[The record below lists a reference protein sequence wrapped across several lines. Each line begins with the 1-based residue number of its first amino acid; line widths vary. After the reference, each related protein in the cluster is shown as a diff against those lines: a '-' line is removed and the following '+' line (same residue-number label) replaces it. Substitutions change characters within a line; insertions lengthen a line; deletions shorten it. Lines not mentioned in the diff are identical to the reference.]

1 MNYVTTVRAA
11 VAAIALSLFASNAA
25 ASTEAPLRT
34 SEANLF
40 SFEETDFTGLPENTQ
55 DLARIGEF
63 TLALAFA
70 EPNDPQT
77 AANAISLFFSRDGD
91 PQWSYLGE
99 FGSLDQSPATVTVND
114 HWIILPYGEDG
125 PHQPTAV
132 FIEDGSIR
140 MDQATLPA
148 LAADIQALSA
158 TAINDRIYL
167 ALQEKGNPLQ
177 IWSYR
182 LDRTATEW
190 SIVEDGPQVSVEA
203 VHLTTV
209 HQSLYLFT
217 QTPET
222 SEQRTFTYHPL
233 RGWQTLRN
241 PPLPVARAQSV
252 TSGDAHLLFLNVPS
266 DERAIIGY
274 HATTDGWARMGS
286 LPFDESLISIYP
298 LIDVSAKLVTSSR
311 AVRMEAQLQATAY
324 GWRDNL
330 VLVAF
335 MGIMISVG
343 VYLARRERTKAD
355 YFRGGRQIP
364 FWASGLSLFATG
376 ASGISLMAMPGRA
389 FEDNWAYL
397 TLSFFIAATYP
408 LVLLVY
414 VPIARRLNVS
424 TANEYLERRYN
435 LGLRLG
441 GSIIYSLNQIMARL
455 AAIMILPA
463 IAISV
468 IAGIPMETSIL
479 VMGLVTTLYATLGG
493 LEGVIWTDV
502 IQAVVMLIAVFLCAT
517 WALVAL
523 NADPATAFAAI
534 QSAEKLRTFD
544 MTISLLGPTSLVLFA
559 NVVATTISMIGDQNF
574 IQRVQCTPTE
584 KDARKAVL
592 TQISVAVPLNVILF
606 SLGTIL
612 FLFYRER
619 PEMLNPTIKADGIF
633 PLFAAQNLPPGLAGL
648 VIAALF
654 AATMSTLSSA
664 INSTAN
670 LGVEDFY
677 RRLFG
682 DVSPRKCLILGRLLS
697 AIIGILGTLAALWL
711 LHSDLRSV
719 WDLAMMLTG
728 MILAPIAGIFFLGIF
743 TTRSHSSGVILGA
756 AAAIL
761 ATYLAKTYT
770 PLHHFLY
777 LPIGVLSCITVGY
790 LASWV
795 LPNPG
800 KDLKGLTAY
809 TIYKET
815 SR

>member
-1 MNYVTTVRAA
+1 MKSGPKIPA
-11 VAAIALSLFASNAA
+11 VFIATIFILISSLVLASPD
-25 ASTEAPLRT
+25 APLHE

-40 SFEETDFTGLPENTQ
+40 SFEERDFPELPANTK
-55 DLARIGEF
+55 DLIQIGHI

-70 EPNDPQT
+70 SPENPHVSDDRIRLFSTSGVVEKWTHIDEFESLEFSPQT
-77 AANAISLFFSRDGD
+77 VPANGRWIVFPRRTDGEVQPIVVSVESD
-91 PQWSYLGE
+91 QVYL
-99 FGSLDQSPATVTVND
+99 SK
-114 HWIILPYGEDG
+114 
-125 PHQPTAV
+125 
-132 FIEDGSIR
+132 
-140 MDQATLPA
+140 TLPP
-148 LAADIQALSA
+148 LPVNDIQAISGASLG
-158 TAINDRIYL
+158 DRIFL
-167 ALQEKGNPLQ
+167 ALQESDAPLEL
-177 IWSYR
+177 ISYR
-182 LDRTATEW
+182 ISRGNQQWQIIDEIPLIQA
-190 SIVEDGPQVSVEA
+190 EA
-203 VHLTTV
+203 LYLIAH

-217 QTPET
+217 ESAET
-222 SEQRTFTYHPL
+222 GTQRAFTYNPL
-233 RGWQTLRN
+233 SGWRSLRN
-241 PPLPVARAQSV
+241 PPLPVARGQAV
-252 TSGDAHLLFLNVPS
+252 TSGDAHLLFLNIPGIESAVV
-266 DERAIIGY
+266 GY
-274 HATTDGWARMGS
+274 HVTTDSWARMGT
-286 LPFDESLISIYP
+286 LPFTERL
-298 LIDVSAKLVTSSR
+298 VSAHALADVTAKLHTPSR
-311 AVRMEAQLQATAY
+311 LLLMEAQMQPTAY
-324 GWRDNL
+324 GWRDNV
-330 VLVAF
+330 VLVVF
-335 MGIMISVG
+335 MGMMIGVG

-463 IAISV
+463 IAISL

-517 WALVAL
+517 WALIAL

-534 QSAEKLRTFD
+534 QSAEKLRSFD
-544 MTISLLGPTSLVLFA
+544 LTISLLGPTSLVLFA

-619 PEMLNPTIKADGIF
+619 PEMLNPTIRADGIF
-633 PLFAAQNLPPGLAGL
+633 PLFAAQNLPAGLAGL

-682 DVSPRKCLILGRLLS
+682 DVSPRKCLILGRILS
-697 AIIGILGTLAALWL
+697 ATFGILGTMAALWL

-743 TTRSHSSGVILGA
+743 TTRAHSNGVIVGA
-756 AAAIL
+756 ASAIL
-761 ATYLAKTYT
+761 ATYLVKTYT

-777 LPIGVLSCITVGY
+777 LPIGVLSCISVGY
-790 LASWV
+790 LASLI

-800 KDLKGLTAY
+800 KNLKGLTAY
-809 TIYKET
+809 TIYKEA
-815 SR
+815 SQ